1 MAADLGKKLLEEI
14 EEMGL
19 DEVFAQLRLQDDHT
33 KSHFGVGQ
41 LDYLLSADD
50 RTTKSAQR
58 VVELTSTHPGG
69 GTTHLLYHLTALSV
83 LPSNLGGN
91 AACVVIIDTDGAF
104 DVARLAQQ
112 LQLILK
118 DDTAP
123 EQDLEDI
130 VSSALKHVHISRP
143 QSLASTTAT
152 LETLPSYLLDI
163 SRHYSIDR
171 AVSFVAIDSASA
183 FYWQTKAEEENASI
197 YASDQDLPP
206 TRRPPSTYQQL
217 TAALKASASALCCN
231 LILTS
236 HHLGPI
242 STNAHDSTQSLRPTL
257 PAPLSNL
264 PTLRLI
270 VHRLPVRKFPA
281 GISVEEARREAPNRQ
296 SAVDAGKF
304 ACALNEWNVDER
316 LLRRLQREGR
326 MSFGFRISNE
336 GLTVDAEK
344 HAPGS

>member
-19 DEVFAQLRLQDDHT
+19 DEVLAQLRLQDDHT

-41 LDYLLSADD
+41 LDYLLNADNKA
-50 RTTKSAQR
+50 TKSAQR
-58 VVELTSTHPGG
+58 IVELTSTYSGG
-69 GTTHLLYHLTALSV
+69 GTTHLLYLLTALSV
-83 LPSNLGGN
+83 LPSNLGRK
-91 AACVVIIDTDGAF
+91 AACVVIIDTDGTF

-112 LQLILK
+112 LQLVLK

-130 VSSALKHVHISRP
+130 VLSSLKHVHIFRP

-152 LETLPSYLLDI
+152 LETLPYYLLDK

-171 AVSFVAIDSASA
+171 AVSFVAMDSASA
-183 FYWQTKAEEENASI
+183 FYWQAKAEEENASI
-197 YASDQDLPP
+197 YASDQDLPS
-206 TRRPPSTYQQL
+206 TRRPPSTYQQF
-217 TAALKASASALCCN
+217 TAALKASASALCCP
-231 LILTS
+231 LILTT

-242 STNAHDSTQSLRPTL
+242 PTNAHDSTQSLRPTL

-264 PTLRLI
+264 PTLHLI

-316 LLRRLQREGR
+316 LLRKLQREVK

-336 GLTVDAEK
+336 GLTIDAEK
-344 HAPGS
+344 NTLGS

>member
-1 MAADLGKKLLEEI
+1 MAADLGKKLLEEV

-19 DEVFAQLRLQDDHT
+19 DEILAQLRLQHDR
-33 KSHFGVGQ
+33 KASHFGVAQ

-50 RTTKSAQR
+50 RSTKSAQR
-58 VVELTSTHPGG
+58 VVELTSTHSGRG
-69 GTTHLLYHLTALSV
+69 ATHLLYYLTALSV

-91 AACVVIIDTDGAF
+91 AACVVIIDTDGTF
-104 DVARLAQQ
+104 DVARLAHQ
-112 LQLILK
+112 LQFIVK

-130 VSSALKHVHISRP
+130 VLSSLKHVHIFRP

-152 LETLPSYLLDI
+152 LETLPSYLLDK

-171 AVSFVAIDSASA
+171 AVGFVAIDSATA
-183 FYWQTKAEEENASI
+183 FYWQSKAEEENASI
-197 YASDQDLPP
+197 YASDPDLPP
-206 TRRPPSTYQQL
+206 TKRPPSTYQQL
-217 TAALKASASALCCN
+217 TAALKASASALCCP
-231 LILTS
+231 LILTT
-236 HHLGPI
+236 HHLGPFP
-242 STNAHDSTQSLRPTL
+242 TNAHDSTQSLRPTL

-296 SAVDAGKF
+296 SAVDAGRF
-304 ACALNEWNVDER
+304 ACVLNEWNVDER
-316 LLRRLQREGR
+316 LLRRLQREGKI
-326 MSFGFRISNE
+326 SFGLRISNE
-336 GLTVDAEK
+336 GLTVDAVKNTTE
-344 HAPGS
+344 S

>member
-1 MAADLGKKLLEEI
+1 MAADLGKKLLEEV

-19 DEVFAQLRLQDDHT
+19 DEILAQLRLQHDHI
-33 KSHFGVGQ
+33 KFQFGVGQ

-58 VVELTSTHPGG
+58 IVELTSKYSGG

-83 LPSNLGGN
+83 LPSNLGGK
-91 AACVVIIDTDGAF
+91 AACVVIIDTDGTF

-112 LQLILK
+112 LQLVLK

-123 EQDLEDI
+123 EQNLEDI
-130 VSSALKHVHISRP
+130 VLSSLKHVHIFRP

-152 LETLPSYLLDI
+152 LEALPSYLLDK

-171 AVSFVAIDSASA
+171 AVRFVAIDSASA

-197 YASDQDLPP
+197 YASDPDLLPS
-206 TRRPPSTYQQL
+206 RRPPSTYQQL
-217 TAALKASASALCCN
+217 TAALKASASALCCP
-231 LILTS
+231 LILTT
-236 HHLGPI
+236 HHLDPI

-281 GISVEEARREAPNRQ
+281 GISLEEAHREAPNRQ

-316 LLRRLQREGR
+316 LLRRLHREGR
-326 MSFGFRISNE
+326 MSFGFCVSNE

-344 HAPGS
+344 NAAGS